1 MKHSLPLPLTN
12 LSKSHSTTSLFC
24 FFSCLNLDCRALPKP
39 RDGFI
44 QYYSKDNFIL
54 GTNKGEK
61 FYASGTIAKVNCLT
75 GFELSDDGQQTLTCD
90 EIGNWSP
97 DLKDLNCRP
106 ICGKQA
112 SVGTPY
118 IVGGS
123 ETNITYAPWHVGI
136 YKVVKGAK
144 NYQCGGTILTR
155 RIVISA
161 MHCFWDRRRN
171 AAYEPSLYKVTA
183 GKQLSTYNSPDEPYR
198 VQYFDIEDLNYYSD
212 YRDLSGNFALDIV
225 MILLSD
231 NIEFRHHVAP
241 ICLQNKVTFHDIPVP
256 PGLNGTLAGW
266 GLTGSDDK
274 KASEQLKIVELPT
287 IDRDKCIEE
296 SGYGFADFVTADR
309 FCAGFLGAKTSAC
322 QGDSGGGLVFPK
334 LIDQKM
340 RFFLR
345 GIVSVGANNLGSCDS
360 GKYTTFTNVVYHDK
374 LIRTALLFQ

>member
-1 MKHSLPLPLTN
+1 M
-12 LSKSHSTTSLFC
+12 
-24 FFSCLNLDCRALPKP
+24 
-39 RDGFI
+39 G
-44 QYYSKDNFIL
+44 
-54 GTNKGEK
+54 GT
-61 FYASGTIAKVNCLT
+61 
-75 GFELSDDGQQTLTCD
+75 
-90 EIGNWSP
+90 
-97 DLKDLNCRP
+97 
-106 ICGKQA
+106 
-112 SVGTPY
+112 
-118 IVGGS
+118 

-136 YKVVKGAK
+136 YKVIKGAK
-144 NYQCGGTILTR
+144 KYQCGGTILTR

-161 MHCFWDRRRN
+161 MHCFWNRKKN
-171 AAYEPSLYKVTA
+171 VAYEPALYKVTA
-183 GKQLSTYNSPDEPYR
+183 GKQRSTYNSPDEPYR

-231 NIEFRHHVAP
+231 IIEFRHHIAP
-241 ICLQNKVTFHDIPVP
+241 ICLQNKITFHDIPVP

-266 GLTGSDDK
+266 GLTGSNNNQ
-274 KASEQLKIVELPT
+274 ASEQLKIVELPT
-287 IDRDKCIEE
+287 VDRDKCIGD

-309 FCAGFLGAKTSAC
+309 FCAGYLGAKISAC

-334 LIDQKM
+334 FIDQKI